1 MHVAHPVSVRKLR
14 PLTLTLLALPLVAG
28 VAAAAECPADGS
40 LDPAA
45 LEAAGAR
52 IGALHFERQN
62 VFDTSIPEEDKAL
75 FRAANRLHRI
85 TRVETIERQLLVKPG
100 DRYQQRLLEES
111 ARILRAT
118 EYIREAELSPLVCVD
133 GVVDI
138 EVRTRDVWSLN
149 PGIAGGFKGGESSF
163 GFDLEDSNLLG
174 TGARIAFSRR
184 TDSERSGNSLSY
196 RHDHLFGPFV
206 GLEAQVDDNSDGSG
220 YALGVQRPFYALDTH
235 RAWGFR
241 VDHLTLAES
250 LYRKG
255 EEESEFRQRNRDLDV
270 WWGHSLGLRHDRVWR
285 FSYGLRDQQRDYL
298 PSRDPELQGP
308 EPENR
313 HLTGPWVGVEFIR
326 NEWAV
331 LRNYDQIDI
340 AEDALLGTRFA
351 MRLGW
356 ADTVFGGDRDAWWTE
371 GELSRGWRLPQRS
384 LLRMAGSFGARSE
397 DGETRNLVIGGDV
410 RYYREISER
419 RLFFAEFEAQ
429 YGHRLDLDN
438 LAYLGA
444 ETGLRAYPL
453 RWAGGDS
460 FARISVEQRYFTDW
474 YPWRLFRVGGALFAD
489 VGQVWGRNAFGE
501 EAPGVLANVGIGLRL
516 SNTRS
521 AFARLIHIDIAVPL
535 DSDPDLD
542 RVEFVVEARRAF

>member
-1 MHVAHPVSVRKLR
+1 M
-14 PLTLTLLALPLVAG
+14 
-28 VAAAAECPADGS
+28 
-40 LDPAA
+40 
-45 LEAAGAR
+45 
-52 IGALHFERQN
+52 
-62 VFDTSIPEEDKAL
+62 
-75 FRAANRLHRI
+75 
-85 TRVETIERQLLVKPG
+85 
-100 DRYQQRLLEES
+100 
-111 ARILRAT
+111 RAT
-118 EYIREAELSPLVCVD
+118 EYLREAELRPIACAD
-133 GVVDI
+133 GVVDV

-149 PGIAGGFKGGESSF
+149 PGIAGGIKGGESSF

-174 TGARIAFSRR
+174 TGARLAFSRR

-196 RHDHLFGPFV
+196 RHDHQFRSFV
-206 GLEAQVDDNSDGSG
+206 GLELQVDDNSDGSG
-220 YALGVQRPFYALDTH
+220 YALGVQRPFYALDTQ
-235 RAWGFR
+235 RAWGLR
-241 VDHLTLAES
+241 IDHLTLVES

-255 EEESEFRQRNRDLDV
+255 EEASEFRQRNRDLDV
-270 WWGHSLGLRHDRVWR
+270 WLGHSMGLREDRVWR

-308 EPENR
+308 LPEDR

-326 NEWAV
+326 NQWEV

-384 LLRMAGSFGARSE
+384 LLRMAGSFEARSE
-397 DGETRNLVIGGDV
+397 DGETRNLVLRGDA

-429 YGHRLDLDN
+429 HGHRLDLDN

-444 ETGLRAYPL
+444 ESGLRAYPL

-460 FARISVEQRYFTDW
+460 FARLSVEQRYFTDW

-489 VGQVWGRNAFGE
+489 VGRVWGRNAFGE
-501 EAPGVLANVGIGLRL
+501 PAPGWLSNLGFGLRL

-535 DSDPDLD
+535 DNDPALD
-542 RVEFVVEARRAF
+542 KVEFVVEARRAF

>member
-1 MHVAHPVSVRKLR
+1 MHLAPAVFGRTLRLFPISVLF
-14 PLTLTLLALPLVAG
+14 AG
-28 VAAAAECPADGS
+28 AACAADCPPEGS
-40 LDPAA
+40 LDPEA
-45 LEAAGAR
+45 LEAAGVR
-52 IGALHFERQN
+52 VGALHFEREN

-85 TRVETIERQLLVKPG
+85 TRVETIERQLLIKPG
-100 DRYQQRLLEES
+100 DIYQQRLLEES

-118 EYIREAELSPLVCVD
+118 EYIREAELRPLVCRD
-133 GVVDI
+133 GVVDLQ
-138 EVRTRDVWSLN
+138 VRTRDVWSLN
-149 PGIAGGFKGGESSF
+149 PGIAGGIKGGESSF

-196 RHDHLFGPFV
+196 RHDHQFRPFV
-206 GLEAQVDDNSDGSG
+206 GLDVQVDDNSDGSG

-235 RAWGFR
+235 RAWGIR
-241 VDHLTLAES
+241 IDHLTLAES

-255 EEESEFRQRNRDLDV
+255 EEESEFRQRNRDLDL

-308 EPENR
+308 QPENR

-340 AEDALLGTRFA
+340 VEDALLGTRFA

-371 GELSRGWRLPQRS
+371 GELSRGWRLQQRS
-384 LLRMAGSFGARSE
+384 LLRMAGRFGARSE
-397 DGETRNLVIGGDV
+397 DGETRNLVIRGDA
-410 RYYREISER
+410 RYYREISDR

-521 AFARLIHIDIAVPL
+521 AFARLIHVDIAVPL
-535 DSDPDLD
+535 DSDPALD